1 MKYLLLA
8 VLAGAAGWFYLID
21 GSKLDEGMVREFYAQ
36 QANHTYARDPEALC
50 EQLGRSYRMSIQ
62 SRFGATVSE
71 NSYDRSTAC
80 DRIRKSFK
88 FFADMGERAGGTL
101 TIEYSYDIRQLDI
114 AHNNRSATVE
124 ISTTLKMG
132 EEFMQI
138 VSESTDRI
146 ERSLR
151 KVQLVAQDAKVHMR
165 WTPGAIAHP
174 EQYFQAQ

>member
-1 MKYLLLA
+1 
-8 VLAGAAGWFYLID
+8 
-21 GSKLDEGMVREFYAQ
+21 MVREFYAQ

-50 EQLGRSYRMSIQ
+50 EQLGRSYQKSLQ
-62 SRFGATVSE
+62 SRLGVTVSE

-88 FFADMGERAGGTL
+88 FFEDMGERAGGTL

-114 AHNNRSATVE
+114 THNNRSATVE
-124 ISTTLKMG
+124 IATTLKMG

-138 VSESTDRI
+138 FSESTDRI